1 MDKKYISSVVKR
13 EARPRSKRLRELGAS
28 GSSGSSGSV
37 ISGGD
42 TIVASG
48 SAALETDV
56 TSNAAKTGHIETG
69 QVLVKGMTFT
79 QFVKALL
86 FRPVPA
92 TLDGCLSTAN
102 DVEYGS
108 TKGNITYTATRN
120 GNGAMTK
127 AYYDNDEKNKLEFS
141 AENNGVQT
149 AVRNLTG
156 NYTQN
161 ETYKATVVYA
171 ESADKSIPET
181 TLNNTISVNVRRKW
195 FAGVVDAVPTTG
207 GASAGAGQQ
216 RILYRSRQL
225 QVQCRPV
232 ENHRDLHSG
241 RNSERTHPDG
251 ISRKLHRR
259 RRSVQRPRPHLRG
272 GRQRQHGQGLQHVG
286 DTDRRHERCRYIH
299 IQNELTW

>member
-1 MDKKYISSVVKR
+1 MDKKYISSVVRR

-56 TSNAAKTGHIETG
+56 TSNADKTGHIDKG
-69 QVLVKGMTFT
+69 QKLPKGMTFT

-86 FRPVPA
+86 FKPVPA
-92 TLDGCLSTAN
+92 TLDGRLSTAN

-108 TKGNITYTATRN
+108 TKGSITYTATRN

-171 ESADKSIPET
+171 ESEDKSIPET

-195 FAGVVDAVPTTG
+195 FAGVVDSVPAT
-207 GASAGAGQQ
+207 SARYGRSAAAGCTPGPAAT
-216 RILYRSRQL
+216 S
-225 QVQCRPV
+225 
-232 ENHRDLHSG
+232 
-241 RNSERTHPDG
+241 
-251 ISRKLHRR
+251 
-259 RRSVQRPRPHLRG
+259 SVSAG
-272 GRQRQHGQGLQHVG
+272 GRQS
-286 DTDRRHERCRYIH
+286 
-299 IQNELTW
+299 

>member
-28 GSSGSSGSV
+28 GSSGSLGSV

-56 TSNAAKTGHIETG
+56 TSNAAKTGHIDKG
-69 QVLVKGMTFT
+69 QKLPKGMTFT

-86 FRPVPA
+86 FKPVPA
-92 TLDGCLSTAN
+92 TLDGRLSTAN

-108 TKGNITYTATRN
+108 AKGSITYTATRN

-171 ESADKSIPET
+171 ESEDKSIPET

-195 FAGVVDAVPTTG
+195 FAGVVNSVPTTSAQVRALG
-207 GASAGAGQQ
+207 SSGFYTGAKKYEFSIGEWTTMV
-216 RILYRSRQL
+216 I
-225 QVQCRPV
+225 CIP
-232 ENHRDLHSG
+232 SG
-241 RNSERTHPDG
+241 SIDTVIKEGTPGNYLESSG
-251 ISRKLHRR
+251 VYKGMSQI
-259 RRSVQRPRPHLRG
+259 SVQGANNSMAINYNMYLF
-272 GRQRQHGQGLQHVG
+272 VV
-286 DTDRRHERCRYIH
+286 DTKSDEASFSFK
-299 IQNELTW
+299 TV

>member
-28 GSSGSSGSV
+28 GSSGPSGSV

-42 TIVASG
+42 TIVSSG
-48 SAALETDV
+48 NAALETDV
-56 TSNAAKTGHIETG
+56 ISNAAKTGHIDKG
-69 QVLVKGMTFT
+69 LKLPKGMTFT

-86 FRPVPA
+86 FKPVPA
-92 TLDGCLSTAN
+92 TLDGRLSTAN

-108 TKGNITYTATRN
+108 TKGSITYTATRN

-141 AENNGVQT
+141 AENSGVRT

-171 ESADKSIPET
+171 ESEDKSMPEK
-181 TLNNTISVNVRRKW
+181 TLNNTISVNVHRKW
-195 FAGVVDAVPTTG
+195 FAGVVDSVPTT
-207 GASAGAGQQ
+207 SAQVRALGSNGLYRGAGTYKFTIGNYKTFVICIPSGAIINVSLERYVYNFMDLDSAAAPR
-216 RILYRSRQL
+216 RID
-225 QVQCRPV
+225 V
-232 ENHRDLHSG
+232 EGANGSAAA
-241 RNSERTHPDG
+241 SYMMYVFT
-251 ISRKLHRR
+251 SAAV
-259 RRSVQRPRPHLRG
+259 SVE
-272 GRQRQHGQGLQHVG
+272 
-286 DTDRRHERCRYIH
+286 TD
-299 IQNELTW
+299 NFTFKTT

>member
-13 EARPRSKRLRELGAS
+13 EARPRSKRLRELGTS
-28 GSSGSSGSV
+28 GSSGSLGPV

-56 TSNAAKTGHIETG
+56 TSNADKTGHIETG

-86 FRPVPA
+86 FKPVPA
-92 TLDGCLSTAN
+92 MLDGRLSTAN

-108 TKGNITYTATRN
+108 TKGSITYTATRN

-156 NYTQN
+156 YYIQN

-171 ESADKSIPET
+171 ESEDKSIPET

-195 FAGVVDAVPTTG
+195 FAGVVNSVPTTSAQVRELG
-207 GASAGAGQQ
+207 SSGFYMGAKGYEFSVGQWKTLAICIPEGAISELSLTAYPGNF
-216 RILYRSRQL
+216 IEDSG
-225 QVQCRPV
+225 VCSGPTSISV
-232 ENHRDLHSG
+232 EGANGSTAKSY
-241 RNSERTHPDG
+241 NMWIIQTDG
-251 ISRKLHRR
+251 TNDA
-259 RRSVQRPRPHLRG
+259 
-272 GRQRQHGQGLQHVG
+272 
-286 DTDRRHERCRYIH
+286 DTFTFKT
-299 IQNELTW
+299 N